1 MSIDFD
7 LVWNKAFGK
16 SRGKKLLKDIFQPFQ
31 TISKSFKHIV
41 GVMSFLTLSPA
52 VHDQLPAV
60 RVCHGQD
67 PGQRLPGGGGV

>member
-16 SRGKKLLKDIFQPFQ
+16 SRGKKLLKDIFSHFRR
-31 TISKSFKHIV
+31 SLKARKHIV
-41 GVMSFLTLSPA
+41 GVMSFLTFSPA
-52 VHDQLPAV
+52 VHDQLPAG
-60 RVCHGQD
+60 RGCHGQD